1 MANHKYPTAA
11 PLSTPLVQA
20 GPQAAQP
27 SATDE
32 REMVITIRER
42 ESAQWDGS
50 AAQLRAEGLIPE
62 NTEWPELR
70 SSCYWQNGGFS
81 YWLRRTRPPGIK
93 GPMSVWSKGDYWML
107 RCSLTAHGG
116 SYLPSRIYET
126 RIAYENALW
135 QQTNEFAIQGN
146 RGWEAHE
153 DARFQSFMS
162 RVTAS

>member
-20 GPQAAQP
+20 AQP
-27 SATDE
+27 LATDE

-81 YWLRRTRPPGIK
+81 YWLRRIRPPGTK
-93 GPMSVWSKGDYWML
+93 GPMSVWLNGDYWML
-107 RCSLTAHGG
+107 RRSLTAHDG
-116 SYLPSRIYET
+116 SYLPARIHET
-126 RIAYENALW
+126 RLAYEYALW
-135 QQTNEFAIQGN
+135 QQTNEFAIQSN
-146 RGWEAHE
+146 RGWKAHD

-162 RVTAS
+162 RVTAN